1 MVGVVV
7 AGAGAVVVAVGVAVG
22 VVVAVA
28 VVVGVV
34 VVFGVAVG
42 VVVAVA
48 GVKSRLI
55 RRWIGRVRQRAR
67 FDGVVSAPGNVIRS
81 MFGFSND
88 SRERPAK
95 FWGR

>member
-67 FDGVVSAPGNVIRS
+67 FGGDKPPLYSH
-81 MFGFSND
+81 
-88 SRERPAK
+88 K
-95 FWGR
+95 TWGETVFRKG